1 MPEPLSRRD
10 LIARTV
16 PALAAGSTLL
26 AAAQAYGADAAPA
39 EKAAMPKSVVLDLL
53 RQAVEG
59 DKYVLPKL
67 PYSPDALEPHIDAQT
82 MTLHHDKHHAA
93 YVANLNKAIAGLA
106 KLREGEEIVPA
117 TLAGLTR
124 DISFNAGGHIF
135 HTIFWG
141 TMGVGSPFSD
151 RMLAIYAAITK
162 QYGSEK
168 AFQAHFSAV
177 ALGVKGSG
185 WAVAFYEPLADR
197 ILITDTGDQ
206 DNRII
211 PTATPILLLD
221 VWEHAY
227 YLKYQNKRADY
238 IKAWWNV
245 VNWGEV
251 DALYNVAR
259 TMSGKT
265 A

>member
-53 RQAVEG
+53 HQAVDG

-67 PYSPDALEPHIDAQT
+67 PYAPDALEPHIDAQT

-106 KLREGEEIVPA
+106 KLREGDEIAPA

-141 TMGVGSPFSD
+141 TLRAPGPDIQVVCPVQE
-151 RMLAIYAAITK
+151 AINK
-162 QYGSEK
+162 QYGTMDK
-168 AFQAHFSAV
+168 FKAHFSAV

-211 PTATPILLLD
+211 PTSTPILLLD

-251 DALYNVAR
+251 DALYGVVRAI
-259 TMSGKT
+259 SGKT
-265 A
+265 T

>member
-1 MPEPLSRRD
+1 MSDALSRRD

-26 AAAQAYGADAAPA
+26 AAARSYGAEANP
-39 EKAAMPKSVVLDLL
+39 AMPKSVVIDLL
-53 RQAVEG
+53 REAAQG
-59 DKYVLPKL
+59 DQYVLPKL
-67 PYSPDALEPHIDAQT
+67 PYAPDALEPHIDAQT

-93 YVANLNKAIAGLA
+93 YVANLNKAIVGLG
-106 KLREGEEIVPA
+106 KLREGDELNPA
-117 TLAGLTR
+117 ALAGLTR
-124 DISFNAGGHIF
+124 DISFNAGGHVF

-141 TMGVGSPFSD
+141 TLHAAGPDIQMVRPVQ
-151 RMLAIYAAITK
+151 AAIDK
-162 QYGSEK
+162 QYGSLDK
-168 AFQAHFSAV
+168 FKAHFGAV

-185 WAVAFYEPLADR
+185 WAVAFYEPVADR

-227 YLKYQNKRADY
+227 YLKYQNRRADY

-251 DALYNVAR
+251 DALYAAAR
-259 TMSGKT
+259 TLSGK